1 MFEFHFDSCSFV
13 KYAAFGRFD
22 TILHVRDLILKIF
35 LIVGVCILHL
45 EWFSKLFFNQKHDT
59 HVTTNSMWISDGYF
73 NVGDVRIKND
83 VDTIW
88 LHRCWW
94 RMLETKCIRDTYKM
108 LMTVLTILV
117 TKIHYL
123 FT

>member
-1 MFEFHFDSCSFV
+1 MMFEFHFDSCSFV

-59 HVTTNSMWISDGYF
+59 HVFIQPTLCELAMATSMLVMYASRMMLTQFGYTD
-73 NVGDVRIKND
+73 VGDGCWRRNVFVTPI
-83 VDTIW
+83 
-88 LHRCWW
+88 RC
-94 RMLETKCIRDTYKM
+94 
-108 LMTVLTILV
+108 
-117 TKIHYL
+117 
-123 FT
+123 